1 MNNSN
6 INRVIEEF
14 SHLPQE
20 DKEYVAEIIRKQVIE
35 EKRVRLAVM
44 AREARVNFERG
55 SAKTGSLKDLME
67 DLARQESLEKRD

>member
-6 INRVIEEF
+6 INRVIGQF
-14 SHLPQE
+14 SQLPQE

-35 EKRVRLAVM
+35 EKRVRLAER
-44 AREARVNFERG
+44 AQEARSNFERG
-55 SAKTGSLKDLME
+55 TVKTGSLKDLME

>member
-35 EKRVRLAVM
+35 EKRVRLSVR